1 MVMEILHMEVRTSFV
16 NQVVESGLSVI
27 DTCTVAGASDVTS
40 VPGGAARIHHD
51 VKGEAELLT
60 RCGK

>member
-1 MVMEILHMEVRTSFV
+1 MEVRTSVV